1 MKSQFLI
8 KEGKLEILEDRIE
21 IGDKWKSARFQYNT
35 LPVISLLYPLA
46 LVSYRKLH
54 DDMWWIG
61 LVLLIIG
68 TLVLLFRLFY
78 PKRRIFESQL
88 QINQIDK
95 VIFEKYSYDKL
106 SAKFILKNK
115 ERRFVDL
122 DFDKFWQ
129 ADFEQALEAKGIVT
143 ERV

>member
-1 MKSQFLI
+1 MKTKFPI
-8 KEGKLEILEDRIE
+8 KEGSLEFIEDRIE

-61 LVLLIIG
+61 LVLLITG
-68 TLVLLFRLFY
+68 TLVLLFKFFY
-78 PKRRIFESQL
+78 PKRRIFKSQL

-95 VIFEKYSYDKL
+95 IILEKYSYDKL

-115 ERRFVDL
+115 ERRLVDL
-122 DFDKFWQ
+122 DFDRFWQ
-129 ADFEQALEAKGIVT
+129 ADFEEALEARGIVT